1 MIGFLPHWNTV
12 FSNYISIHFF
22 TIRDIFKNAN
32 LKIITIMI
40 GFDLQIQAPLYSAK
54 LRISELLKDDEGQT
68 YILTVENEVG
78 PANLTITPNDFEKGL
93 FFLNVF
99 IYLINDG
106 NIRTIYEL

>member
-1 MIGFLPHWNTV
+1 
-12 FSNYISIHFF
+12 
-22 TIRDIFKNAN
+22 
-32 LKIITIMI
+32 MI

-93 FFLNVF
+93 FFLSVF

-106 NIRTIYEL
+106 KTIYELQFHPFCPNFRS

>member
-1 MIGFLPHWNTV
+1 
-12 FSNYISIHFF
+12 
-22 TIRDIFKNAN
+22 
-32 LKIITIMI
+32 MI

-99 IYLINDG
+99 IYLINV
-106 NIRTIYEL
+106 RTIYELQFHPFCSNFRS

>member
-1 MIGFLPHWNTV
+1 
-12 FSNYISIHFF
+12 
-22 TIRDIFKNAN
+22 
-32 LKIITIMI
+32 MI

-106 NIRTIYEL
+106 IRTIYELQFHPFCSNFRS